1 MRAQRD
7 CLRGKICLREGAA
20 AAAAAQMIREGG

>member
-20 AAAAAQMIREGG
+20 AAAQMIREGG